1 MRQVV
6 ENALGDLQVVILND
20 DVDVD
25 CQIDG
30 EAAEARL
37 GQIPV
42 IGKFAWRRPA
52 RLWIGAAL
60 LATAWA
66 SEVRGSSEAAYPQ
79 ADARAH
85 AQPEISASEPGFR
98 DPIGAFG
105 AESAPSSGLT
115 AKSVRLAQAVPDNPE
130 DLQKALEQ
138 EHNRAEL
145 LARELTIHR
154 HLEMLLTL
162 KRARIEGASS
172 KQRSESERTQLQE
185 DLQQERTRLKQAAER
200 GATELCKVLSGSQS
214 ERPAGATDLVAL
226 QTSLQQEHERSERL
240 KQDLAT
246 ARRDVA
252 TQTALASKASDE
264 ASQAKGQAEK
274 NAAELTKSL
283 QQERER
289 SAQLEKDLGAAR
301 RDVATQTALA
311 SKANEKASQAK
322 GQAERDAAGLTKSL
336 QQERERSAQLDKD
349 LGAARRDVA
358 TQTALASKANE
369 KASQAKGQ
377 AESDAAALRKSLQQ
391 ERERAAQLD
400 KDLAA
405 ARSDAKTAQ
414 ASNASPDAAK
424 LKQVADTRSA
434 GLKEALQ
441 KEHERA
447 EALARDLSTARA
459 AVYAYEAQA
468 GKASDQVAEAKQAGE
483 DSVTDLRKSL
493 QQEQARTAR
502 LEQDLAA
509 ARRDVDA
516 QTALVAQA
524 REDAAQSK
532 QAAGNGTAELK
543 RSLQKEHDRAEELAQ
558 NLSMVHTAVYTY
570 EVQARM
576 ANDQAARA
584 QSTSDSAA
592 ELRKLLLQEQA
603 RSAQLEQNLA
613 ASRRD
618 VATQTALVA
627 KASAEAAQLKQA
639 AERKPKGV
647 PAASGVATPV
657 NHAPAA
663 AARSNATPDP
673 QGAAEVTR
681 LVARASLLL
690 GQGDIGSARIVLER
704 AAETGNAQASFALAE
719 TYDPLIL
726 RKWGAYGTLG
736 DAAKA
741 RDLYASAQAGGVK
754 EAKERFDALRR

>member
-30 EAAEARL
+30 EAVEARL

-115 AKSVRLAQAVPDNPE
+115 AKSVRLAQAAPDNPE

-252 TQTALASKASDE
+252 TQTALASKVSNE

-289 SAQLEKDLGAAR
+289 SAQLE
-301 RDVATQTALA
+301 
-311 SKANEKASQAK
+311 
-322 GQAERDAAGLTKSL
+322 
-336 QQERERSAQLDKD
+336 KD

-414 ASNASPDAAK
+414 ASNASSDAAK

>member
-289 SAQLEKDLGAAR
+289 SAQLE
-301 RDVATQTALA
+301 
-311 SKANEKASQAK
+311 
-322 GQAERDAAGLTKSL
+322 
-336 QQERERSAQLDKD
+336 KD

>member
-1 MRQVV
+1 M
-6 ENALGDLQVVILND
+6 
-20 DVDVD
+20 
-25 CQIDG
+25 
-30 EAAEARL
+30 
-37 GQIPV
+37 
-42 IGKFAWRRPA
+42 
-52 RLWIGAAL
+52 
-60 LATAWA
+60 
-66 SEVRGSSEAAYPQ
+66 
-79 ADARAH
+79 
-85 AQPEISASEPGFR
+85 
-98 DPIGAFG
+98 
-105 AESAPSSGLT
+105 
-115 AKSVRLAQAVPDNPE
+115 RLAQAAPDNPE

-252 TQTALASKASDE
+252 TQTALASKVSNE

-274 NAAELTKSL
+274 NAAE
-283 QQERER
+283 
-289 SAQLEKDLGAAR
+289 
-301 RDVATQTALA
+301 
-311 SKANEKASQAK
+311 
-322 GQAERDAAGLTKSL
+322 LTKSL

-414 ASNASPDAAK
+414 ASNASSDAAK

>member
-1 MRQVV
+1 
-6 ENALGDLQVVILND
+6 
-20 DVDVD
+20 
-25 CQIDG
+25 
-30 EAAEARL
+30 
-37 GQIPV
+37 
-42 IGKFAWRRPA
+42 
-52 RLWIGAAL
+52 
-60 LATAWA
+60 
-66 SEVRGSSEAAYPQ
+66 
-79 ADARAH
+79 
-85 AQPEISASEPGFR
+85 
-98 DPIGAFG
+98 
-105 AESAPSSGLT
+105 
-115 AKSVRLAQAVPDNPE
+115 
-130 DLQKALEQ
+130 LQKALEQ

-252 TQTALASKASDE
+252 TQTALASKVSNE

-289 SAQLEKDLGAAR
+289 SAQLE
-301 RDVATQTALA
+301 
-311 SKANEKASQAK
+311 
-322 GQAERDAAGLTKSL
+322 
-336 QQERERSAQLDKD
+336 KD

-441 KEHERA
+441 KEHETCR
-447 EALARDLSTARA
+447 RRVPPSTRT
-459 AVYAYEAQA
+459 
-468 GKASDQVAEAKQAGE
+468 KPRQVKPAIR
-483 DSVTDLRKSL
+483 LRRPSR
-493 QQEQARTAR
+493 QARTA
-502 LEQDLAA
+502 
-509 ARRDVDA
+509 
-516 QTALVAQA
+516 
-524 REDAAQSK
+524 
-532 QAAGNGTAELK
+532 
-543 RSLQKEHDRAEELAQ
+543 
-558 NLSMVHTAVYTY
+558 
-570 EVQARM
+570 
-576 ANDQAARA
+576 
-584 QSTSDSAA
+584 
-592 ELRKLLLQEQA
+592 
-603 RSAQLEQNLA
+603 
-613 ASRRD
+613 
-618 VATQTALVA
+618 
-627 KASAEAAQLKQA
+627 
-639 AERKPKGV
+639 
-647 PAASGVATPV
+647 
-657 NHAPAA
+657 
-663 AARSNATPDP
+663 
-673 QGAAEVTR
+673 
-681 LVARASLLL
+681 
-690 GQGDIGSARIVLER
+690 
-704 AAETGNAQASFALAE
+704 
-719 TYDPLIL
+719 
-726 RKWGAYGTLG
+726 
-736 DAAKA
+736 
-741 RDLYASAQAGGVK
+741 
-754 EAKERFDALRR
+754 

>member
-115 AKSVRLAQAVPDNPE
+115 AKSVRLAQAAPDNPE

-322 GQAERDAAGLTKSL
+322 GQAE
-336 QQERERSAQLDKD
+336 
-349 LGAARRDVA
+349 
-358 TQTALASKANE
+358 
-369 KASQAKGQ
+369 
-377 AESDAAALRKSLQQ
+377 SDAAALRKSLQQ

-414 ASNASPDAAK
+414 ASNASSDAAK

-493 QQEQARTAR
+493 QHEQARTAR

-618 VATQTALVA
+618 VATALVA

>member
-30 EAAEARL
+30 EAVEARL

-115 AKSVRLAQAVPDNPE
+115 AKSVRLAQAAPDNPE

-289 SAQLEKDLGAAR
+289 SAQLE
-301 RDVATQTALA
+301 
-311 SKANEKASQAK
+311 
-322 GQAERDAAGLTKSL
+322 
-336 QQERERSAQLDKD
+336 KD

>member
-1 MRQVV
+1 MRQVI
-6 ENALGDLQVVILND
+6 EDALGNRQVVILND
-20 DVDVD
+20 DVDVG
-25 CQIDG
+25 CQVDR
-30 EAAEARL
+30 EAAAARL

-42 IGKFAWRRPA
+42 IGKFARRRAA
-52 RLWIGAAL
+52 RPWIGAAL

-66 SEVRGSSEAAYPQ
+66 SEVRGSSEARYPQ
-79 ADARAH
+79 ANARAH
-85 AQPEISASEPGFR
+85 AQLEVSVSEP
-98 DPIGAFG
+98 GAFG
-105 AESAPSSGLT
+105 AESALSSGLT
-115 AKSVRLAQAVPDNPE
+115 AKPVRLAQAAPDNPE
-130 DLQKALEQ
+130 GLQKALEQ
-138 EHNRAEL
+138 ERNSAEL

-162 KRARIEGASS
+162 NRARTEAAGS
-172 KQRSESERTQLQE
+172 KQLSESEHTELQE
-185 DLQQERTRLKQAAER
+185 HLQQERTRLKQAAER

-289 SAQLEKDLGAAR
+289 SAQLE
-301 RDVATQTALA
+301 
-311 SKANEKASQAK
+311 
-322 GQAERDAAGLTKSL
+322 
-336 QQERERSAQLDKD
+336 KD

>member
-20 DVDVD
+20 DVDVV

-30 EAAEARL
+30 EAVEARL

-264 ASQAKGQAEK
+264 ASQAKW
-274 NAAELTKSL
+274 
-283 QQERER
+283 
-289 SAQLEKDLGAAR
+289 
-301 RDVATQTALA
+301 
-311 SKANEKASQAK
+311 
-322 GQAERDAAGLTKSL
+322 QAERDAAGLTKSL

>member
-252 TQTALASKASDE
+252 TQTALASKVSNE

-289 SAQLEKDLGAAR
+289 SAQLE
-301 RDVATQTALA
+301 
-311 SKANEKASQAK
+311 
-322 GQAERDAAGLTKSL
+322 
-336 QQERERSAQLDKD
+336 KD

>member
-30 EAAEARL
+30 EAVEARL

-105 AESAPSSGLT
+105 AERAPSSGLT
-115 AKSVRLAQAVPDNPE
+115 AKSVRLAQAAPDNPE

-322 GQAERDAAGLTKSL
+322 GQAE
-336 QQERERSAQLDKD
+336 
-349 LGAARRDVA
+349 
-358 TQTALASKANE
+358 
-369 KASQAKGQ
+369 
-377 AESDAAALRKSLQQ
+377 SDAAALRKSLQQ

-414 ASNASPDAAK
+414 ASNASSDAAK